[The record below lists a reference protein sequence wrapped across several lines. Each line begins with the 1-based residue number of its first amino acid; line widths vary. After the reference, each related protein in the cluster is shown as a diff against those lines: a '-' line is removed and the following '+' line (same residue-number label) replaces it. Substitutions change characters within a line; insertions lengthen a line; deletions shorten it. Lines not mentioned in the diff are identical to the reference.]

1 MTPPATPLRVDCRGP
16 IATGCRE
23 TPQAKNMLRRYRQL
37 DSNKDGGN
45 NS

>member
-1 MTPPATPLRVDCRGP
+1 MTPPAAPLRVECRGP
-16 IATGCRE
+16 IATGCRG

-37 DSNKDGGN
+37 DSNKDGGD